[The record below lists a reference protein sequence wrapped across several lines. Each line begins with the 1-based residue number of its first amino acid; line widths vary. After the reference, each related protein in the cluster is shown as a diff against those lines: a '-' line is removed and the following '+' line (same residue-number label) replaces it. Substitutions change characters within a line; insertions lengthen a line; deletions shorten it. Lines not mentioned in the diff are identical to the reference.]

1 MDSFDAITEA
11 IQRDHDRRGYDD
23 WVKRGRPDCPPP
35 QPVLAERSERFWR
48 DLAGIDTLLA
58 EALRAITR
66 LDSELEPQAPN
77 LVAHLCAAREC
88 LAPLL
93 RELSSRAQTGAGNP
107 IEAADPAVLVLEVKS
122 VVSQAEARRRDR
134 ELALQMAQNPQALL
148 RHNLLAQALALG
160 TQPCNQALG
169 QTRIG

>member
-1 MDSFDAITEA
+1 M
-11 IQRDHDRRGYDD
+11 
-23 WVKRGRPDCPPP
+23 
-35 QPVLAERSERFWR
+35 
-48 DLAGIDTLLA
+48 GIDTLLA

-77 LVAHLCAAREC
+77 LVAHLSAAREC

-93 RELSSRAQTGAGNP
+93 REL
-107 IEAADPAVLVLEVKS
+107 EAHTSPRTPDDSAVLVVEVKT

-148 RHNLLAQALALG
+148 RHNALAQALG
-160 TQPCNQALG
+160 IG